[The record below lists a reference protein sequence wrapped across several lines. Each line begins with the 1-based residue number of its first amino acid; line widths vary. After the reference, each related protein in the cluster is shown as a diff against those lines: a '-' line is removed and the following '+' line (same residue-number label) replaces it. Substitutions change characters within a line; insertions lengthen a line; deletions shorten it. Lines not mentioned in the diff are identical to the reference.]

1 MQHVNGETGEVT
13 ERRALGMPPAIAA
26 AIVAVKKQVRQLG
39 VDEDNKFA
47 GYKYVSVDKFY
58 ATVGPIMAEAGLA
71 LIIDETSSA
80 IEISESTE
88 RDGKVKKTPWLF
100 VQYSLSFLHES
111 GAVSAPMRRSLAM
124 PINGP
129 QTYGAAQSYIEKQ
142 FLRQVFKIP
151 TGDKDADETAQGDDA
166 PARGRAVPRR
176 QEAAPAPSEAAAEA
190 RQQVRELMDAIDA
203 TEDPAALSAFAGWP
217 QLTAVEQALKA
228 AAIPDGDRR
237 ETMSMLAGRARKR
250 REQLPG
256 NLEAFN
262 G

>member
-1 MQHVNGETGEVT
+1 LSDHINGETGEVI

-39 VDEDNKFA
+39 VNERNDHGKY
-47 GYKYVSVDKFY
+47 GYVSVDKFY
-58 ATVGPIMAEAGLA
+58 ATIGPMMAEAGLA
-71 LIIDETSSA
+71 LLIDET
-80 IEISESTE
+80 ESEVKE
-88 RDGKVKKTPWLF
+88 GKSGSPWLF
-100 VQYSLSFLHES
+100 VQYTLAFLHES
-111 GAVSAPMRRSLAM
+111 GVVSAPMRRSLAM

-166 PARGRAVPRR
+166 PARGRSVPRR
-176 QEAAPAPSEAAAEA
+176 QEAAPAPSDAAAEA

-217 QLTAVEQALKA
+217 QLTAVEQSLKA